1 MNPLFIALAISLV
14 CGVIIYLILVSS
26 PEEYPPININYNMA
40 WDNGKWSLITNRGDI
55 IECEVKDRV
64 LAEEK
69 MLKYLRDRYGKN
81 FVFIES

>member
-1 MNPLFIALAISLV
+1 MNSFLITLAISIV
-14 CGVIIYLILVSS
+14 CGVIVYFIFVSE
-26 PEEYPPININYNMA
+26 PEQYPPININYNMA
-40 WDNGKWSLITNRGDI
+40 WDNSKWNLITNNGDI
-55 IECEVKDRV
+55 IECDATDKN